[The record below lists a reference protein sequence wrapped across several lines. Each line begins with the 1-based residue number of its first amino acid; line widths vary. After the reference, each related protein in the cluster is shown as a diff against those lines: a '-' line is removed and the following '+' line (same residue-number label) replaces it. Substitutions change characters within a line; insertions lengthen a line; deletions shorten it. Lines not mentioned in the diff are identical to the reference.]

1 MANEE
6 AERTNRNT
14 RGELDIVKLSW
25 NHDEVRQGGYDPDA
39 LQAAIEQQ
47 LKDHDWTQPPAEVS
61 VSDKPDQ
68 TWTIFLPASM
78 SLATWVE
85 DTNQARWVEFL
96 IYMAE
101 TYLDG
106 DEERYRSDLT
116 WLIEASLH
124 GA

>member
-6 AERTNRNT
+6 AERTNRNS

-25 NHDEVRQGGYDPDA
+25 NHDEVRQGGYDADA

-47 LKDHDWTQPPAEVS
+47 LKDHDWTQLPAEVS
-61 VSDKPDQ
+61 VSDNPDQ

-78 SLATWVE
+78 SLATWVA
-85 DTNQARWVEFL
+85 DANQARWVEFL

-106 DEERYRSDLT
+106 GEEHYRFDLT
-116 WLIEASLH
+116 WLIEAALH

>member
-25 NHDEVRQGGYDPDA
+25 NRDAVRQGGYDADA

-47 LKDHDWTQPPAEVS
+47 LNNHDWTQLPAEVS

-78 SLATWVE
+78 SLDTWVA

-116 WLIEASLH
+116 WLIEAALH

>member
-14 RGELDIVKLSW
+14 RGELDIVRLSW
-25 NHDEVRQGGYDPDA
+25 NHDEVRQGGYDADA

-47 LKDHDWTQPPAEVS
+47 LKEHDWTQLPAEVS

-78 SLATWVE
+78 SLATWVVE
-85 DTNQARWVEFL
+85 TNQARWVEFL

-106 DEERYRSDLT
+106 GEEHYRSDLT
-116 WLIEASLH
+116 WLIEAALH

>member
-1 MANEE
+1 MANEQ

-14 RGELDIVKLSW
+14 RGELDIVQLSW
-25 NHDEVRQGGYDPDA
+25 NRDAVRQGGYDPDA

-47 LKDHDWTQPPAEVS
+47 LKDHDWTQLPAEVS

-78 SLATWVE
+78 SLATWVAE
-85 DTNQARWVEFL
+85 TNQARWVEFL

-106 DEERYRSDLT
+106 GEEHYRSDLT
-116 WLIEASLH
+116 WLIEAALH

>member
-14 RGELDIVKLSW
+14 CGELDIVKLSW

-47 LKDHDWTQPPAEVS
+47 LKEHDWTQLPVEVS
-61 VSDKPDQ
+61 VSGKPDQ

-78 SLATWVE
+78 NLATWVA

-106 DEERYRSDLT
+106 GEEHYRSDLT
-116 WLIEASLH
+116 WLIEAALH

>member
-6 AERTNRNT
+6 AERTNRNA
-14 RGELDIVKLSW
+14 RGELDIVKFSW

-47 LKDHDWTQPPAEVS
+47 LKEHDWTQLPAEVN

-78 SLATWVE
+78 SLAAWVA
-85 DTNQARWVEFL
+85 DTNQARWGEFL

-106 DEERYRSDLT
+106 GEEHYRSDLT
-116 WLIEASLH
+116 WLIEAALH